1 MTGKDISSTLIDKCQ
16 VPENEEKALRYLQ
29 DRVPLQNILC
39 LVQGRNKVYT
49 LNKDEMFL
57 SLGNAKGRDNGN
69 LMDDLNQ
76 G

>member
-1 MTGKDISSTLIDKCQ
+1 MTGKDTSSTLFDKCQ

-29 DRVPLQNILC
+29 DRVPLQNILR

-57 SLGNAKGRDNGN
+57 RLCNAKGRDNGN